1 MNLHPNQRRRNE
13 LLMVLRKSA
22 EKVYRRSFL
31 QPPDLETMAKQVN
44 QTSGMVLAELSAMEA
59 KAKERV
65 A

>member
-1 MNLHPNQRRRNE
+1 MSLHQNQRRRNE

-31 QPPDLETMAKQVN
+31 QPPELETMAKQVN
-44 QTSGMVLAELSAMEA
+44 QTSGMVLAELAAMA
-59 KAKERV
+59 PKQKEQT

>member
-1 MNLHPNQRRRNE
+1 MSLHQNQRRRNE

-31 QPPDLETMAKQVN
+31 QPPELETMAKQVN
-44 QTSGMVLAELSAMEA
+44 QTSGMVLAELAAMVP
-59 KAKERV
+59 KQKEQT